1 MIAAYGP
8 PVLLA
13 ADTTTTTMPNL
24 VGDPLE
30 TGWILFFG
38 LLLLVVI
45 VVGGLW
51 VGRRTR
57 RD

>member
-1 MIAAYGP
+1 MP

-38 LLLLVVI
+38 LLLLVAI
-45 VVGGLW
+45 VVGGIW
-51 VGRRTR
+51 VGRRSR